1 MVGEGIGFYMS
12 YGYHKG
18 LGRFLGAFPSD
29 TGIFTTGN
37 GPAEFN
43 GPFNSDI
50 PGLKIHRFSLI
61 PPKMLKNPKNGQ
73 NTLLNTC
80 INWYA
85 QELVF

>member
-1 MVGEGIGFYMS
+1 MRKVVRVFCDVDERI
-12 YGYHKG
+12 HKG

-50 PGLKIHRFSLI
+50 PGLKIHRFSVI
-61 PPKMLKNPKNGQ
+61 PPKMLKNPQ
-73 NTLLNTC
+73 NRPKHTT
-80 INWYA
+80 
-85 QELVF
+85 